1 MVHIKLLKKY
11 TRQYF
16 AKKETRLDIL
26 IKDETAKYLICQTRN
41 RGKNMAKR

>member
-26 IKDETAKYLICQTRN
+26 IKDETAKYVIC
-41 RGKNMAKR
+41 